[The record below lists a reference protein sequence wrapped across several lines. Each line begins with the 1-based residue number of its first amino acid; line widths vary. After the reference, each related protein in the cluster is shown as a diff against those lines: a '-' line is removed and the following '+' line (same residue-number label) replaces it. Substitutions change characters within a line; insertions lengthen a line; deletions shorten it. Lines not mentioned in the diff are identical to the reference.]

1 MQPIFEDEAAA
12 EGAGMAKRKLLVPID
27 DSSESEKALAWA
39 MEEMYRFDSSRCRF
53 PDRDYD
59 DT

>member
-12 EGAGMAKRKLLVPID
+12 ESAGMAKRKLLIPID

-39 MEEMYRFDSSRCRF
+39 MEEMYRFNFSRYRV
-53 PDRDYD
+53 PDHKVDNI
-59 DT
+59 

>member
-39 MEEMYRFDSSRCRF
+39 MEEMYRFNFCRYRV
-53 PDRDYD
+53 PSQL
-59 DT
+59 

>member
-39 MEEMYRFDSSRCRF
+39 MEEMYRFNFCRYRVPNHNF
-53 PDRDYD
+53 DI
-59 DT
+59 T